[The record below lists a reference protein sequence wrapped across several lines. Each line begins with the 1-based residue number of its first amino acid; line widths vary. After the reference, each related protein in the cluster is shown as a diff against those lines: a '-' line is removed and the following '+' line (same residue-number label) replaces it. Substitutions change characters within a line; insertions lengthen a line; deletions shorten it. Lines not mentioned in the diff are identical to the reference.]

1 MSHAALL
8 ESVPIGLLAGLLGAA
23 LGWLLRGFYER
34 RARAEHR
41 RLLVSLLDEA
51 RTSTGGLPAAAPATS
66 GCSEADDTSVYV
78 RPVESAHDTETAVFC
93 MSAEMQAQLGR
104 EH

>member
-8 ESVPIGLLAGLLGAA
+8 ESVPIGLLTGLPGAA
-23 LGWLLRGFYER
+23 LGWLLRGLYER
-34 RARAEHR
+34 RRRAEHR

-51 RTSTGGLPAAAPATS
+51 RTSTGGLPAAAPGTG
-66 GCSEADDTSVYV
+66 GCTETDDTRVYV
-78 RPVESAHDTETAVFC
+78 RPVDSAHDTETAVFC
-93 MSAEMQAQLGR
+93 MSAEMQALLGR